1 MNTSLKLLRSL
12 EWTLYTLRFIK
23 DNLVTIL
30 ALGLV
35 AAIGR
40 AIQLRAFGPISPF
53 SHVLLEVIIEGSR
66 IMLVL
71 YALGLA
77 NIKSGFTK
85 LIRVVKSKEFRRR
98 NGRVAI
104 IQLRHK
110 WPTILL
116 NLVAFLLIAY
126 VFNLLIDHIAYETCL
141 YITLL
146 GRQLISEQSSVWV
159 LILFFKNVSVIPFT
173 LVFQSLFLLWLTNRL
188 PDNPS
193 LTLGGN
199 P

>member
-1 MNTSLKLLRSL
+1 MNTSLKLLKSL

-23 DNLVTIL
+23 DNLMTIL
-30 ALGLV
+30 ALGLI

-40 AIQLRAFGPISPF
+40 AIQLRAFGPVSPF

-77 NIKSGFTK
+77 NIKSGFAK

-110 WPTILL
+110 WPTILI

>member
-1 MNTSLKLLRSL
+1 M
-12 EWTLYTLRFIK
+12 
-23 DNLVTIL
+23 TIL

-77 NIKSGFTK
+77 NIKSGFAK

-110 WPTILL
+110 WHTILI